1 MHFDALLSTP
11 MIRDSASS
19 LIVRKVVSGAIIFP
33 ANVEGIAIAGIMVI
47 IFWSGKI
54 LPLDLLPFLLLY
66 RDGVFG
72 VLGRL
77 FSAHSINFS

>member
-66 RDGVFG
+66 RGVFG